1 MLGSIR
7 KFSSSIYAKVF
18 LFIVAIPF
26 VFWGMGPVFQSGK
39 QNVIVEIGKEKISIQ
54 EFIDFIKYKTDAE
67 ENLNNTMIE
76 KLLSTFIGQKLINLE
91 IKAFDIKISDNGL
104 SQIIKNEKIFTKE
117 DKFSRTEYEKFL
129 IKNRIDAVYFEA
141 NVLDQAQK
149 EQLFE
154 FIVGGISP
162 PNFLVNFAYNKLN
175 QTRNVQIINL
185 DNIYKKK
192 IKLSKNDIQT
202 YFDKNKDSFSDIFKS
217 IKSLEL
223 GPKKLTG
230 RDEYDDLF
238 FEKIDMIDD
247 FIIEGKNFD
256 DISNE
261 LSLGSANLISLN
273 KSGKNKNFG
282 NVDFIPNEII
292 KNIFNLTDSEPT
304 ILIESKNKYYLIE
317 LAKTE
322 KIQKNI
328 EDEKVKKEILF
339 NLENAVKRKLISEI
353 ISKINNK
360 NFNKSDF
367 DKISKEENA
376 QVKNVVIKGQEDT
389 KVLNQ
394 GIINQIYRHPQN
406 KVIVVSNI
414 GFSENYLIYIDKVEN
429 IKTDKNA
436 DDYEKY
442 LNLSKAKI
450 VNGLYTS
457 YDLYLKNKY
466 EININYNALN
476 NIKDNF
482 R

>member
-1 MLGSIR
+1 M
-7 KFSSSIYAKVF
+7 
-18 LFIVAIPF
+18 
-26 VFWGMGPVFQSGK
+26 
-39 QNVIVEIGKEKISIQ
+39 
-54 EFIDFIKYKTDAE
+54 
-67 ENLNNTMIE
+67 
-76 KLLSTFIGQKLINLE
+76 
-91 IKAFDIKISDNGL
+91 
-104 SQIIKNEKIFTKE
+104 
-117 DKFSRTEYEKFL
+117 
-129 IKNRIDAVYFEA
+129 
-141 NVLDQAQK
+141 
-149 EQLFE
+149 
-154 FIVGGISP
+154 
-162 PNFLVNFAYNKLN
+162 
-175 QTRNVQIINL
+175 
-185 DNIYKKK
+185 
-192 IKLSKNDIQT
+192 
-202 YFDKNKDSFSDIFKS
+202 
-217 IKSLEL
+217 
-223 GPKKLTG
+223 
-230 RDEYDDLF
+230 
-238 FEKIDMIDD
+238 
-247 FIIEGKNFD
+247 
-256 DISNE
+256 
-261 LSLGSANLISLN
+261 
-273 KSGKNKNFG
+273 
-282 NVDFIPNEII
+282 
-292 KNIFNLTDSEPT
+292 TDSEPT

-376 QVKNVVIKGQEDT
+376 QIKNVVIKGQEDT

-394 GIINQIYRHPQN
+394 KIINQIYRHPQN

-429 IKTDKNA
+429 IKTNKNA

>member
-104 SQIIKNEKIFTKE
+104 SQIIKNEKIFKKE

-129 IKNRIDAVYFEA
+129 IKNRVDAVYFEA

-192 IKLSKNDIQT
+192 
-202 YFDKNKDSFSDIFKS
+202 
-217 IKSLEL
+217 
-223 GPKKLTG
+223 
-230 RDEYDDLF
+230 
-238 FEKIDMIDD
+238 
-247 FIIEGKNFD
+247 
-256 DISNE
+256 
-261 LSLGSANLISLN
+261 
-273 KSGKNKNFG
+273 
-282 NVDFIPNEII
+282 
-292 KNIFNLTDSEPT
+292 
-304 ILIESKNKYYLIE
+304 
-317 LAKTE
+317 
-322 KIQKNI
+322 
-328 EDEKVKKEILF
+328 
-339 NLENAVKRKLISEI
+339 
-353 ISKINNK
+353 
-360 NFNKSDF
+360 
-367 DKISKEENA
+367 
-376 QVKNVVIKGQEDT
+376 
-389 KVLNQ
+389 
-394 GIINQIYRHPQN
+394 
-406 KVIVVSNI
+406 
-414 GFSENYLIYIDKVEN
+414 
-429 IKTDKNA
+429 
-436 DDYEKY
+436 
-442 LNLSKAKI
+442 
-450 VNGLYTS
+450 
-457 YDLYLKNKY
+457 
-466 EININYNALN
+466 
-476 NIKDNF
+476 
-482 R
+482 

>member
-7 KFSSSIYAKVF
+7 KFSSSVYAKVF

-39 QNVIVEIGKEKISIQ
+39 QNVIAEIGKEKISTQ
-54 EFIDFIKYKTDAE
+54 EFVDFIKYKTDAQ

-91 IKAFDIKISDNGL
+91 IKAFNIEISDNAL
-104 SQIIKNEKIFTKE
+104 SEIIKNEKIFKKE
-117 DKFSRTEYEKFL
+117 NKFSRTEYEKFL
-129 IKNRIDAVYFEA
+129 IENRLDAVYFEA
-141 NVLDQAQK
+141 NVLDQALK

-154 FIVGGISP
+154 FIVGGIAP
-162 PNFLVNFAYNKLN
+162 PNFLVDFAYNKLN

-185 DNIYKKK
+185 DNVYEKK
-192 IKLSKNDIQT
+192 ISLSNQDIES
-202 YFDKNKDSFSDIFKS
+202 FFNKNKDSFTNVFKS
-217 IKSLEL
+217 IKLLEL
-223 GPKKLTG
+223 SPKKLTG
-230 RDEYDDLF
+230 QDEYNDLF

-247 FIIEGKNFD
+247 FVAEGKNFEY
-256 DISNE
+256 ISNE
-261 LSLGSANLISLN
+261 LSLGSANLVSLN
-273 KSGKNKNFG
+273 KSGKNKNFD
-282 NVDFIPNEII
+282 NVVSVPSELI
-292 KNIFNLTDSEPT
+292 KNIFNLTDTEPT

-317 LAKTE
+317 LNKTE
-322 KIQKNI
+322 KIQKKI
-328 EDEKVKKEILF
+328 EDESVKKEILL
-339 NLENAVKRKLISEI
+339 NLKSAVKRKLISEI

-376 QVKNVVIKGQEDT
+376 QIKKVVIKGQEDK
-389 KVLNQ
+389 KVLNP

-406 KVIVVSNI
+406 KVIVVSDI
-414 GFSENYLIYIDKVEN
+414 ELSENYLVYIEKVEDV
-429 IKTDKNA
+429 KTDTNS

-450 VNGLYTS
+450 VNSLYTS

-466 EININYNALN
+466 EININYNTLN

>member
-1 MLGSIR
+1 MLSSIR
-7 KFSSSIYAKVF
+7 KFSSSIYSKIF
-18 LFIVAIPF
+18 LIIVAVPF
-26 VFWGMGPVFQSGK
+26 IFWGMGPVFQGGK
-39 QNVIVEIGKEKISIQ
+39 QNTIAEIGDEKISIQ
-54 EFIDFIKYKTDAE
+54 EFVDYVRYNAANPDFETLDKPLIK
-67 ENLNNTMIE
+67 
-76 KLLSTFIGQKLINLE
+76 KLLSNFIGEKLIALE
-91 IKAFDIKISDNGL
+91 IKNHDIKL
-104 SQIIKNEKIFTKE
+104 SENSLSTIIKNEEIFKKNNE
-117 DKFSRTEYEKFL
+117 FSRIEYEKFL

-217 IKSLEL
+217 IKLLEL
-223 GPKKLTG
+223 SPKKLTG

-317 LAKTE
+317 LTKTE

-328 EDEKVKKEILF
+328 EDEKVKKEI
-339 NLENAVKRKLISEI
+339 
-353 ISKINNK
+353 
-360 NFNKSDF
+360 
-367 DKISKEENA
+367 
-376 QVKNVVIKGQEDT
+376 
-389 KVLNQ
+389 
-394 GIINQIYRHPQN
+394 
-406 KVIVVSNI
+406 
-414 GFSENYLIYIDKVEN
+414 
-429 IKTDKNA
+429 
-436 DDYEKY
+436 
-442 LNLSKAKI
+442 
-450 VNGLYTS
+450 
-457 YDLYLKNKY
+457 
-466 EININYNALN
+466 
-476 NIKDNF
+476 
-482 R
+482 